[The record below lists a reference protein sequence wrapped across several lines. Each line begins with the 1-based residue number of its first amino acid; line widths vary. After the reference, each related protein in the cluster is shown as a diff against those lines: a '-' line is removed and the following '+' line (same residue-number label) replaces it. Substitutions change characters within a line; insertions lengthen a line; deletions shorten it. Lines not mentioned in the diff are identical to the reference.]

1 MPEGVGYG
9 PQFTAS
15 TGLTL
20 NYIGKH
26 CYASSG
32 IVSVDDT
39 ETFMLDFKTGKG
51 YIVCKIQFNLPA
63 ITGDDYLY
71 QVYFN
76 GTVVQSYN
84 SQEALGTG
92 SKPST
97 VIRLIIPPLTHVQCS
112 ADNVADSSPND
123 NIVALIGRVY
133 E

>member
-1 MPEGVGYG
+1 MARKQIATFLAP
-9 PQFTAS
+9 S
-15 TGLTL
+15 KGLSIL
-20 NYIGKH
+20 GSH
-26 CYASSG
+26 CYAYSG

-39 ETFMLDFKTGKG
+39 ETFLLDFHSNKE

-76 GTVVQSYN
+76 GNVVQSYN

-97 VIRLIIPPLTHVQCS
+97 VIRLVIPPLTHVQCS

-123 NIVALIGRVY
+123 NIVSLIGRVY
-133 E
+133 V

>member
-1 MPEGVGYG
+1 MAQKQIATFLAPSKGL
-9 PQFTAS
+9 S
-15 TGLTL
+15 TLGS
-20 NYIGKH
+20 H
-26 CYASSG
+26 CYAYSG

-39 ETFMLDFKTGKG
+39 ETFMLDFHSGKK

-76 GTVVQSYN
+76 GNVVQSYN

-112 ADNVADSSPND
+112 ADNVADSSSND
-123 NIVALIGRVY
+123 NIVSLIGRVY
-133 E
+133 V